1 VRIPAV
7 EPEDAAAHLLR
18 RATARLPEGGE
29 ERPGQLEMARR
40 VAWALDGGHHL
51 IVAAGTGTGKSLG
64 YLVSS
69 VLSGK
74 KVVVATA
81 TRALQDQLATK
92 DLPLVAEAYPGAVT
106 HAVLKG
112 RSNYLCLERV
122 REIGSPTPRP
132 DDEPRDPPGDDRG
145 LAAQIGTLVRWAQ
158 VTPTGDRA
166 DLDFE
171 PSPRAWGAVSVGLRE
186 CPGATRCPSGEGC
199 FAEAAR
205 AAAAAADIVVVNM
218 HLYGAHVASGGTV
231 IPEHDVVVFDEAHQ
245 LEEIM
250 TACLGVEVAPGRLRA
265 VAAMA
270 RPLVMAGGGAGAGS
284 EPGSTQ
290 RAGAAIDGLIE
301 AADRLRALLD
311 GWRGQRVL
319 LPAERL
325 PTPPGGPAHHLL
337 PSGHHR
343 AQGDADLSQL
353 LERARQHLAEVGGAL
368 RDADRAQR
376 LMDVGASA
384 GPIAR
389 ALPATA
395 RLEGDLHRFAGLG
408 AADPEATAEVAWVD
422 GMPGAPIL
430 RLSPV
435 DIGPTLQ
442 ATLWSAVPAVLTSAT
457 IPPGLAGQVGLPGDT
472 ACVDV
477 GSPFD
482 YRSNAL
488 LYVPR
493 HLPDRRSSEAEG
505 AIHAEIETLATAAGG
520 RTLALFTSHR
530 AMAEAARVL
539 RPRIAAHI
547 WVQGDLPKHRLIE
560 AFARDERS
568 CLFATM
574 GYWQGIDVPGRS
586 SILVVVDRIPFPR
599 PDHPL
604 LSARRAAAGAAA
616 FRSVDLPRAATM
628 LAQGAGRL
636 IRPPPTAVWSPSS
649 TPAWPQ
655 PGTVPS
661 CWRRSRPCAHHL
673 TT

>member
-1 VRIPAV
+1 
-7 EPEDAAAHLLR
+7 
-18 RATARLPEGGE
+18 
-29 ERPGQLEMARR
+29 
-40 VAWALDGGHHL
+40 
-51 IVAAGTGTGKSLG
+51 
-64 YLVSS
+64 
-69 VLSGK
+69 
-74 KVVVATA
+74 
-81 TRALQDQLATK
+81 
-92 DLPLVAEAYPGAVT
+92 
-106 HAVLKG
+106 
-112 RSNYLCLERV
+112 
-122 REIGSPTPRP
+122 
-132 DDEPRDPPGDDRG
+132 
-145 LAAQIGTLVRWAQ
+145 
-158 VTPTGDRA
+158 
-166 DLDFE
+166 
-171 PSPRAWGAVSVGLRE
+171 
-186 CPGATRCPSGEGC
+186 
-199 FAEAAR
+199 
-205 AAAAAADIVVVNM
+205 
-218 HLYGAHVASGGTV
+218 
-231 IPEHDVVVFDEAHQ
+231 
-245 LEEIM
+245 
-250 TACLGVEVAPGRLRA
+250 
-265 VAAMA
+265 
-270 RPLVMAGGGAGAGS
+270 
-284 EPGSTQ
+284 
-290 RAGAAIDGLIE
+290 
-301 AADRLRALLD
+301 
-311 GWRGQRVL
+311 
-319 LPAERL
+319 
-325 PTPPGGPAHHLL
+325 
-337 PSGHHR
+337 
-343 AQGDADLSQL
+343 
-353 LERARQHLAEVGGAL
+353 
-368 RDADRAQR
+368 
-376 LMDVGASA
+376 MDVGASA

-389 ALPATA
+389 ALQATA

-493 HLPDRRSSEAEG
+493 DLPDRRSSEAEG

-539 RPRIAAHI
+539 RPRIGAHI

-636 IRPPPTAVWSPSS
+636 IRTSTDRGVVAVLDSRLATAGYRSVLLEALPPM
-649 TPAWPQ
+649 
-655 PGTVPS
+655 
-661 CWRRSRPCAHHL
+661 RRTISRREVVDFLRRCSATE
-673 TT
+673 TTGRPP